1 MCVCVCVC
9 VTIAIF
15 LFLSGETAIQISIT
29 GERSIQ
35 DVIENWN
42 PKLQNHITIQTD
54 FLSYLIKYK
63 VLTKEEQQYLEPN
76 FPVTES
82 VKIRKL
88 LSCLDSKSD
97 EGQKNFVRALY
108 ESSKKP
114 GYTGHV
120 AIIELFKSEGI
131 LIDEVILEG

>member
-1 MCVCVCVC
+1 MRI
-9 VTIAIF
+9 TIASYI
-15 LFLSGETAIQISIT
+15 FLSGETEIQISIT

-42 PKLQNHITIQTD
+42 PKLQDHITIQTD
-54 FLSYLIKYK
+54 FLSCLIKYK
-63 VLTKEEQQYLEPN
+63 VLTKQEQEYLEPD
-76 FPVTES
+76 FLVTKSE
-82 VKIRKL
+82 KIRKL

-120 AIIELFKSEGI
+120 TIIDLFKSEGI
-131 LIDEVILEG
+131 LIDEVTLQG

>member
-1 MCVCVCVC
+1 MHI
-9 VTIAIF
+9 TIASYI
-15 LFLSGETAIQISIT
+15 FLSGETEIQISIM

-54 FLSYLIKYK
+54 FLSCLIKYK
-63 VLTKEEQQYLEPN
+63 VLTKQEQEYLEPD
-76 FPVTES
+76 FPVTKSE
-82 VKIRKL
+82 KIRKL

-120 AIIELFKSEGI
+120 TIIDLFKSEGI
-131 LIDEVILEG
+131 LIDEVTLEG